1 MSGTITL
8 KDHTDGDV
16 TYHRIFS
23 DANSMRYVTRGA
35 SLLGNSQ
42 LDLRID
48 RRANVNRVYAK
59 LSLPTVCVDAQSC
72 GKTVVQYTEVGSL
85 DLSSV
90 LMADEDARN
99 NFIAQFASLAS
110 KEEVAAMFTD
120 GIMPA

>member
-8 KDHTDGDV
+8 KDNNDGDV
-16 TYHRIFS
+16 IYHRILNNS
-23 DANSMRYVTRGA
+23 GSMRYVTRGA

-42 LDLRID
+42 LDLRLD
-48 RRANVNRVYAK
+48 RRANVNRIVAK
-59 LSLPTVCVDAQSC
+59 LSIPTLCVDAQAC
-72 GKTVVQYTEVGSL
+72 GKAVVQYTEVGSL

-90 LMADEDARN
+90 LMADENARD

-110 KEEVAAMFTD
+110 KDEVAAMFTD